1 MSDTPKKK
9 HLPRYRGYARLIKT
23 GVSGSLSVPSELMSV
38 LTDGLLFKPELT
50 KDGILF
56 KIVDETR
63 MITDDKAVPAWVK
76 SVTKPK
82 RTTTTGDAEPEPDN
96 IEDDEEQETDDGPE
110 VDTETDDDEPPTD
123 DDDSPF

>member
-1 MSDTPKKK
+1 MNETPKKK

-82 RTTTTGDAEPEPDN
+82 RTTTTGDAEPDN
-96 IEDDEEQETDDGPE
+96 TEDDEEQETDDGPE
-110 VDTETDDDEPPTD
+110 VDTDDEPPTD
-123 DDDSPF
+123 EDDSPF